1 MAAPALTSIADLPAL
16 VASLPSAVRSLFDRI
31 YRVTPTESHLRVP
44 ETMVPWVEEH
54 FGPREAVEHQ
64 ALVRVDNVVTGEGTL
79 FNALRARRPVHVTLD
94 RPTSGEIA
102 GQLESDVWADPLA
115 STPEDTF
122 GRLQHRH
129 GMTAANVARYDT
141 QHSLIVFAEPDPLK
155 FSIEGLAGHI
165 ELALDWFAKAQAS
178 DPDAIYPYLM
188 WNCLWRAGG
197 SVVHGHMQTSLA
209 RGRHFAKIE
218 RLRADVEAYRQRHRA
233 SYFDDLAAVHRA
245 LGLEAGPQVGPE
257 AGVVVNEGRV
267 LAHLTPIK
275 EKEVL
280 VLLPE
285 LTPSA
290 AAPLFAVLSTLVG
303 RLGVRSFNMGVLMPP
318 LGTSPESWE
327 GFPVLVR
334 LVDRGPLESR
344 TSDWGAME
352 MFAQSVVAADPFDLA
367 RELAGEMGA

>member
-1 MAAPALTSIADLPAL
+1 VAVLALRSIADLPAL
-16 VASLPSAVRSLFDRI
+16 AASLPLAVRLLFDRI

-79 FNALRARRPVHVTLD
+79 FNALRARRPVPVTLD
-94 RPTSGEIA
+94 QPIT
-102 GQLESDVWADPLA
+102 GQFDGDVWADPLA

-122 GRLQHRH
+122 GRLQNRH

-197 SVVHGHMQTSLA
+197 SVVHGHMQASLA
-209 RGRHFAKIE
+209 RERHFAKIE
-218 RLRADVEAYRQRHRA
+218 RLRADAEAYRQRYHA

-245 LGLEAGPQVGPE
+245 LGLEVG
-257 AGVVVNEGRV
+257 GVVNEGRV

-280 VLLPE
+280 ILLPE

-290 AAPLFAVLSTLVG
+290 AAPLFAVLRTLVG
-303 RLGVRSFNMGVLMPP
+303 RLGVRSFNMGMLMPP
-318 LGTSPESWE
+318 RGVSPESWE

-367 RELAGEMGA
+367 RELAEETGA